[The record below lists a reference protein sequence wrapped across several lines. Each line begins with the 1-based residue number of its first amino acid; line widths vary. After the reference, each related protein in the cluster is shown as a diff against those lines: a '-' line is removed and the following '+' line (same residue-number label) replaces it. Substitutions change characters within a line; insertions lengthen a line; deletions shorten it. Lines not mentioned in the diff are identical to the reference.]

1 MFGIGANELI
11 LILLFGFLIF
21 GPDKLP
27 AMAKTIGKAIAKFR
41 NAQNEMNQ
49 VVKNEIF
56 DPTAEDPFKNPLDA
70 AAKLEKAAK
79 KEDKQ
84 ESFTERKARYDKQ
97 RAAKKRAE
105 ERKAELAGEPLRE
118 DFVYVTADLNGLK
131 NANDTLGHAAGDRY
145 ICDACRII
153 CNTFKHSPVYR
164 IGGDEFVA
172 ILSGSDYE
180 EREALLR
187 DFGTQNDERRK
198 AGKIV
203 IACGLADYNPDSDK
217 DFSSVFERAD
227 AAMYEDKA
235 RLKDGLAD
243 PERA

>member
-105 ERKAELAGEPLRE
+105 ERKAELAAMKAERE
-118 DFVYVTADLNGLK
+118 AAKAAEATPAPVEGAELSPAALAAAEKAAKAKEAADAAAKAKEAAKPAKPKVTADDLYGAK
-131 NANDTLGHAAGDRY
+131 SGAKKPASKKPAD
-145 ICDACRII
+145 
-153 CNTFKHSPVYR
+153 SPVAEKA
-164 IGGDEFVA
+164 DDASAKPAAAEKTVTT
-172 ILSGSDYE
+172 E
-180 EREALLR
+180 EKGE
-187 DFGTQNDERRK
+187 
-198 AGKIV
+198 
-203 IACGLADYNPDSDK
+203 
-217 DFSSVFERAD
+217 
-227 AAMYEDKA
+227 
-235 RLKDGLAD
+235 
-243 PERA
+243 

>member
-1 MFGIGANELI
+1 MFGIGANELV

-27 AMAKTIGKAIAKFR
+27 SMAKTIGQAIAKFK

-49 VVKNEIF
+49 VIKNEVF

-105 ERKAELAGEPLRE
+105 ERKAELA
-118 DFVYVTADLNGLK
+118 AK
-131 NANDTLGHAAGDRY
+131 KA
-145 ICDACRII
+145 
-153 CNTFKHSPVYR
+153 
-164 IGGDEFVA
+164 
-172 ILSGSDYE
+172 
-180 EREALLR
+180 EREAAR
-187 DFGTQNDERRK
+187 AAEAAMASGEEGAVATAAVAAAKSSDDGESKAAAATKSATKTPAGAVSKPPAKPKPKVSADELYGNATAK
-198 AGKIV
+198 KPAAKKP
-203 IACGLADYNPDSDK
+203 AAQDADSEK
-217 DFSSVFERAD
+217 VAD
-227 AAMYEDKA
+227 ASASPAVAEEK
-235 RLKDGLAD
+235 G
-243 PERA
+243 E